1 MDLLFAGVGGPLGL
15 PVPGVGGPVAL
26 PFPGVVGPVALPLPG
41 VVGSLALPLVGVA
54 LPTDGVGGIFV
65 LPLDIW
71 GGILRPL
78 VGDRVGGGLVLAA
91 CLPPKVARVAV
102 LLDLD
107 VAALV
112 PTTASSALL

>member
-1 MDLLFAGVGGPLGL
+1 MDLLFAGVGGPLGR

-26 PFPGVVGPVALPLPG
+26 ALPG
-41 VVGSLALPLVGVA
+41 VVGSLDLPPLVGVA

-71 GGILRPL
+71 GGTLLPL
-78 VGDRVGGGLVLAA
+78 VGDTVGGTGLVFAA

-102 LLDLD
+102 LLDLE